1 MDAQEGGGGKME
13 YDLLERRLMDNHWTI
28 ESTIRR
34 FESLAGALNE
44 TPELGWIHA
53 GFSADELEYICKAL
67 ELSVAA
73 HAAIRNMRRENNEL
87 REKLGEV
94 MHLRNC
100 IAAKHLQLEG
110 LVRGRRYRIVRD
122 GVSMTVNGEDLKAT
136 DIVAGEPSCQMYEIF
151 CGTASGIEWVC
162 SECGSTCFVSEPMDT
177 DEKPRYCPN
186 CGRKVI
192 E

>member
-1 MDAQEGGGGKME
+1 MDAQARGGGKRE
-13 YDLLERRLMDNHWTI
+13 YDLLERRLMDNHRTI

-44 TPELGWIHA
+44 TPELGWVHA

-67 ELSVAA
+67 ELAVAA
-73 HAAIRNMRRENNEL
+73 HEAIRNMRRENNEL
-87 REKLGEV
+87 REKLCEV

-100 IAAKHLQLEG
+100 IAEKHLQLES
-110 LVRGRRYRIVRD
+110 LVRGRSYRTVRD
-122 GVSMTVNGEDLKAT
+122 VVSMTVNGEDLKAT
-136 DIVAGEPSCQMYEIF
+136 DIVTGELTCQMYEIF

-162 SECGSTCFVSEPMDT
+162 SECGSTCFVSEPLDT
-177 DEKPRYCPN
+177 DEQPRYCPN
-186 CGRKVI
+186 CGAKVV